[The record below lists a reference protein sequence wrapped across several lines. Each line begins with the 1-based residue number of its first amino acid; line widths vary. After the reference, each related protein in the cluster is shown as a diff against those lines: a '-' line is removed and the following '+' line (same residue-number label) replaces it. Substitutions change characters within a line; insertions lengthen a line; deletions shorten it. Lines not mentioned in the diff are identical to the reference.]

1 MKSLTLIFPHQLFI
15 QHPGLHKE
23 RHILLV
29 EEYLFFKQFRF
40 HKQKIMFH
48 RASMR
53 AYADMLRTKGYHVSY
68 LESSE
73 LTTSHDVYAWI
84 AKHAYNDIHFVD
96 LVDDWLMRALRQ
108 AEKKYAFTVHQYES
122 PGFLNTH
129 ADITDFFH
137 NRKRILMHDFYVW
150 QRKRL
155 GILCDKEGRPL
166 GGKWSFDHENRK
178 KLPRDISLPHIPKV
192 SKNAWL
198 TEAYTYTETYFAKNY
213 GKSDMS
219 LYPVTHQDARH
230 TLKKFITE
238 RLSLFGPYEDAL
250 STKGRVLFHSVLS
263 PLLNVGLLTPQEVI
277 DAILDEDT
285 RDIPLQSQEGF
296 IRQVI
301 GWREFMRAMYVLYGK
316 RMRSKNFFHHTKKI
330 PKQFWEG
337 TTGVIPLDHVLS
349 SVIETAYAHHIER
362 LMILGNW
369 MLLSEYHPDEVYEW
383 FMTMFIDAYDWV
395 MVPNVYGMSQFA
407 DGGIFA
413 TKPYISGSNYI
424 KKMSDFPKGD
434 WEEVWDTL
442 FWDFL
447 KKNRDFFA
455 CQPRM
460 QILLKRLPK

>member
-1 MKSLTLIFPHQLFI
+1 MKSLTLIFPHQLFR
-15 QHPGLHKE
+15 QHPGLQKDAHV
-23 RHILLV
+23 LLV
-29 EEYLFFKQFRF
+29 EDYLFFRQFRF

-73 LTTSHDVYAWI
+73 LTSPEDVYAWI
-84 AKHAYNDIHFVD
+84 AKHAYTDIHIAD
-96 LVDDWLMRALRQ
+96 PVDDWLMRALNQ
-108 AEKKYAFTVHQYES
+108 AEKKYAFTVYQYES
-122 PGFLNTH
+122 PGFLNTQGH
-129 ADITDFFH
+129 IKEFFH
-137 NRKRILMHDFYVW
+137 NQKRILMHDFYVW

-155 GILCDKEGRPL
+155 GILCDEHNRPL

-178 KLPRDISLPHIPKV
+178 KLPRDISLPLIPKA
-192 SKNAWL
+192 SKNLWL
-198 TEAYTYTETYFAKNY
+198 AEAYTYTETYFGENY
-213 GKSDMS
+213 GKNDVP
-219 LYPVTHQDARH
+219 LYSVTHTDARR
-230 TLKKFITE
+230 TLKTFIAE

-250 STKGRVLFHSVLS
+250 STQGRVLFHSVLS

-277 DAILDEDT
+277 DAVLDVDT
-285 RDIPLQSQEGF
+285 TVIPLQSQEGF
-296 IRQVI
+296 IRQII
-301 GWREFMRAMYVLYGK
+301 GWREFMRAMYLLYGK

-337 TTGVIPLDHVLS
+337 TTGIMPLDHVLS

-434 WEEVWDTL
+434 WTEVWDKL

-447 KKNRDFFA
+447 KNNRDFFA
-455 CQPRM
+455 RQPRM